1 MNISIEQNE
10 QLRDDMRDLQRQLDA
25 QRETMLSK
33 QDGDKEVAKKI
44 KDKNVLLNAALD
56 ENRVKTHFCFAILIF
71 SFFFR
76 NESIDF
82 EILFV

>member
-1 MNISIEQNE
+1 MNISIEQND

-44 KDKNVLLNAALD
+44 KDKNVLLNAALMKIGYK
-56 ENRVKTHFCFAILIF
+56 RISVLPF
-71 SFFFR
+71 
-76 NESIDF
+76 
-82 EILFV
+82 